1 MNFHDFDEEA
11 QFRAIWEAVKIHR
24 WVDYGLFT
32 FGESDL
38 PYYLIIDGE
47 QKSDLV
53 QVLRGKV
60 SVTRPRLITPDSM
73 HPEFRNF
80 FEEKELGGMVDFL
93 IARTAAFKNLKIE
106 NQQIRSEM
114 VSDSVEEIVSRLN
127 RQLDTEEEDRVAILS
142 APYGLGGAAVLKYT
156 TERIISSTPDN
167 IQELRERGF
176 LPD

>member
-11 QFRAIWEAVKIHR
+11 QFRAIWDAAKIHR

-38 PYYLIIDGE
+38 PYYLVIDGE
-47 QKSDLV
+47 NASDMV

-60 SVTRPRLITPDSM
+60 SVTRPRLITPDNM

-80 FEEKELGGMVDFL
+80 FEENESSGIVDFL
-93 IARTAAFKNLKIE
+93 ISRTAAFKNLKIE
-106 NQQIRSEM
+106 NQQLRSEM
-114 VSDSVEEIVSRLN
+114 VSDSVEEIVARLN
-127 RQLDTEEEDRVAILS
+127 RQLDAEEEDRVAILS